1 MSKIEEIRK
10 KPGMSNA
17 GKYDGL
23 ITAGPHGT
31 YPLNKTKGGPINP
44 DRVQA
49 ALALG
54 HHLGEE
60 GSKTLRRRIGT
71 LIKGAGKKPSLANK
85 LLRGK

>member
-1 MSKIEEIRK
+1 MANMEEIRK
-10 KPGMSNA
+10 RPGMGNA

-44 DRVQA
+44 DRVRA

-54 HHLGEE
+54 HHLGEQ
-60 GSKTLRRRIGT
+60 GNKTLRRRIGS
-71 LIKGAGKKPSLANK
+71 LVKGTGKMPSLANK
-85 LLRGK
+85 LMRGK